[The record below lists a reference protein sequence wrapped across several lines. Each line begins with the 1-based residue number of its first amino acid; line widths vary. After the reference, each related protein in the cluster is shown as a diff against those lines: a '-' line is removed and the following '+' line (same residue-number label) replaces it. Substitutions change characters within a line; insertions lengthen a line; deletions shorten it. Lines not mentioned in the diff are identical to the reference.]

1 MIQSMTGFGKSEF
14 VFNQKKVTID
24 IRSVNSKQLDL
35 SIKIPAIYRDRES
48 DLRSRIMSR
57 LNRGKVDVY
66 VTTESTGT
74 AETALS
80 FNEEVIGKYFGQLKD
95 ICLSQGIKASDGE
108 LLAQVM
114 RLSDTVS
121 ADGKPEQ
128 SEEELELFDR
138 HFDLALQAVEAFRRQ
153 EGAALQAD
161 LRQRIGFILSFLD
174 EVGPF
179 EAQRIEACRA
189 RLKEGLEKEVG
200 AYAVDRNRF
209 EQEIIYYLEKLDIT
223 EEKVRLRNHCRY
235 FTDTMDA
242 PAETGT
248 GKKLGFIIQEI
259 GREINTL
266 GSKANEM
273 HIQEIVVR
281 MKDELEK
288 IREQSMN
295 IL

>member
-1 MIQSMTGFGKSEF
+1 
-14 VFNQKKVTID
+14 
-24 IRSVNSKQLDL
+24 
-35 SIKIPAIYRDRES
+35 
-48 DLRSRIMSR
+48 
-57 LNRGKVDVY
+57 
-66 VTTESTGT
+66 
-74 AETALS
+74 
-80 FNEEVIGKYFGQLKD
+80 
-95 ICLSQGIKASDGE
+95 
-108 LLAQVM
+108 
-114 RLSDTVS
+114 
-121 ADGKPEQ
+121 
-128 SEEELELFDR
+128 

-161 LRQRIGFILSFLD
+161 LRQRIGLILSFLD
-174 EVGPF
+174 EVAPF
-179 EAQRIEACRA
+179 ETQRIEACRE
-189 RLKEGLEKEVG
+189 RLKDGLEKEVG

-235 FTDTMDA
+235 FLDTLDA
-242 PAETGT
+242 PAETGA

-273 HIQEIVVR
+273 HIQAIVVR

>member
-121 ADGKPEQ
+121 ADGK
-128 SEEELELFDR
+128 
-138 HFDLALQAVEAFRRQ
+138 
-153 EGAALQAD
+153 
-161 LRQRIGFILSFLD
+161 
-174 EVGPF
+174 
-179 EAQRIEACRA
+179 
-189 RLKEGLEKEVG
+189 
-200 AYAVDRNRF
+200 
-209 EQEIIYYLEKLDIT
+209 
-223 EEKVRLRNHCRY
+223 
-235 FTDTMDA
+235 
-242 PAETGT
+242 
-248 GKKLGFIIQEI
+248 
-259 GREINTL
+259 
-266 GSKANEM
+266 
-273 HIQEIVVR
+273 
-281 MKDELEK
+281 
-288 IREQSMN
+288 
-295 IL
+295 

>member
-1 MIQSMTGFGKSEF
+1 MIQSMTGFGKSEYS
-14 VFNQKKVTID
+14 FNQKKVTFD

-35 SIKIPAIYRDRES
+35 SIKMPAAYRDRES
-48 DLRSRIMSR
+48 DIRSRILGR
-57 LNRGKVDVY
+57 LYRGKVDVY
-66 VTTESTGT
+66 ISTENIGT
-74 AETALS
+74 AETVSS
-80 FNEEVIGKYFGQLKD
+80 FNEEVIAKYFGQLKD
-95 ICLSQGIKASDGE
+95 ICTSQGIKASDGE
-108 LLAQVM
+108 LLAMVM

-121 ADGKPEQ
+121 GDSKPEQ
-128 SEEELELFDR
+128 TEEEMPFFDQS
-138 HFDLALQAVEAFRRQ
+138 FDLALQAVEAFRQQ
-153 EGAALQAD
+153 EGAALQKD
-161 LRQRIGFILSFLD
+161 LRQRIGLILSFLD
-174 EVGPF
+174 EVGPY
-179 EAQRIEACRA
+179 ETQRIETCRE
-189 RLKEGLEKEVG
+189 RLKDGLEKEIG
-200 AYAVDRNRF
+200 AYAIDRNRF

-235 FTDTMDA
+235 FLDTLDA
-242 PAETGT
+242 PAETGI

-273 HIQEIVVR
+273 HIQAIVVR